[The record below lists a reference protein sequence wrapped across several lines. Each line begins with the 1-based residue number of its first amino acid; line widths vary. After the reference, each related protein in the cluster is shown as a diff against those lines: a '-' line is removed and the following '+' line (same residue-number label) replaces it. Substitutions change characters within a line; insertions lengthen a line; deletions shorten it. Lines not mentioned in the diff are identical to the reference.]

1 MDLHKYSNLIRF
13 IDRYIDYTD
22 EEIRQIMPIVKC
34 VSLKK
39 NEVFIAEGEI
49 AKKIAFT
56 NKGYLRVFYNIDG
69 DEITR
74 DITPLHSFATALP
87 SFITQ
92 TPSYEIISA
101 ITDCE
106 LFVIEKNDLEAF
118 YDKYPKWERLGR
130 RVIEDMFVDVQ
141 RRLYLFITEAAEV
154 RYKLFLKRYPD
165 MLHDVPLKYIADFLG
180 IKIQS
185 LSRLRKGIDW

>member
-1 MDLHKYSNLIRF
+1 MDLRNYSNLKVF
-13 IDRYIDYTD
+13 IGRYVEYSDM
-22 EEIRQIMPIVKC
+22 EFEKLLPIIKC
-34 VSLKK
+34 VNLKK
-39 NEVFIAEGEI
+39 NEIFIAEGEV
-49 AKKIAFT
+49 ANKIAFV

-69 DEITR
+69 DEVTR

-92 TPSYEIISA
+92 NPSYEIISA

-106 LFVIEKNDLEAF
+106 LFVIDKQDLDSL
-118 YDKYPKWERLGR
+118 YNSYPKWERLGR

-141 RRLYLFITEAAEV
+141 RRLYLFITETAEV

-165 MLHDVPLKYIADFLG
+165 MMHDVPLKYIADYLG
-180 IKIQS
+180 VKMQS
-185 LSRLRKGIDW
+185 LSRLRKGVGW

>member
-1 MDLHKYSNLIRF
+1 MDMHKYSNLKKF
-13 IDRYIDYTD
+13 IGRYVEFS
-22 EEIRQIMPIVKC
+22 EEEFENLLPIIKC
-34 VSLKK
+34 VCLKR
-39 NEVFIAEGEI
+39 NEIFIAEGEV
-49 AKKIAFT
+49 ANKIAFV
-56 NKGYLRVFYNIDG
+56 NKGYLRVFYNIDA
-69 DEITR
+69 EEVTR

-106 LFVIEKNDLEAF
+106 LFVIDKQDLESLYNAF
-118 YDKYPKWERLGR
+118 PKWERLGR

-141 RRLYLFITEAAEV
+141 RRLYLFITETAEV

-165 MLHDVPLKYIADFLG
+165 MIHDVPLKYIADYLG
-180 IKIQS
+180 VKIQS
-185 LSRLRKGIDW
+185 LSRLRKSIEW